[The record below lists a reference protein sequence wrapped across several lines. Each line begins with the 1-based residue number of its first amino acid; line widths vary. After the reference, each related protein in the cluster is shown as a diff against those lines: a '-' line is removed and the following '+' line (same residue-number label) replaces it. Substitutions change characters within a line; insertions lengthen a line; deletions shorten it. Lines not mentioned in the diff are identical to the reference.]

1 MKIICPTGLMY
12 LICQAGRIFLASKKM
27 KKYILSSLI
36 ALVCGTCAAHG
47 ADFSTLVPRP
57 SEALQASFEVVL
69 PVGFTVSAPAEFA
82 AEASRFVG
90 AVNVATNLN
99 AVVCDADG
107 FVDLSVNPEIAA
119 EGYSLTVSSKGVD
132 IQASSAAGAFY
143 ALQTVK
149 QLMGANVL
157 AGKPGTPGAAYALP
171 AGTINDR
178 PRFEYRG
185 FMLDVSRHFFSAEE
199 IKKMLDLMA
208 VYKLNRFHW
217 HLTDD
222 QGWRLPVKKYP
233 KLTTVGATN
242 RNILR
247 TDFAQQKQWRE
258 GEGVVYGPFAYT
270 PDEVR
275 DIVAYAKERH
285 IEVIPEIDM
294 PGHMVAA
301 IHAYPE
307 FSTDPKSKKLDIHED
322 FSHEIWNKGGVS
334 RDVLDVSNPKVMH
347 FVKDV
352 IDELAE
358 YFPYEYIHIGG
369 DECPTLAWEHSKSCQ
384 KLMKKLGLKDV
395 RELQSHFT
403 KEVADYA
410 LSTHGRK
417 IIVWNEVITEPNADM
432 ELIKEINPVVFC
444 WLGGEQ
450 KAEANGLRH
459 VYTPFNG
466 GYYINRSY
474 EGIDIHGAGRDGSL
488 KKSIT
493 VMPPLHDNLIGVQG
507 TFWTEQVDRPED
519 LEYLA
524 LPRLIGIA
532 EQGWSTQINKDYDEF
547 LNRVSLQRAYLDL
560 GGYNYGAHQFQK

>member
-1 MKIICPTGLMY
+1 MKT
-12 LICQAGRIFLASKKM
+12 
-27 KKYILSSLI
+27 YIVSLTV
-36 ALVCGTCAAHG
+36 ALVCGVAVSSAS
-47 ADFSTLVPRP
+47 DFNTLIPRP
-57 SEALQASFEVVL
+57 SEMTQTLSDVTM
-69 PVGFTVSAPAEFA
+69 PIGMTVSAPEDFVDDAE
-82 AEASRFVG
+82 RFVA
-90 AVNVATNLN
+90 AVNAATNLN
-99 AVVCDADG
+99 ATLADTNG
-107 FVDLSVNPEIAA
+107 FIALSVNHAIPS
-119 EGYSLTVSSKGVD
+119 EGYTMTISPRGVD
-132 IQASSAAGAFY
+132 IQASSASGAFY
-143 ALQTVK
+143 ALQTIK

-157 AGKPGTPGAAYALP
+157 AGKPGETAATYALP
-171 AGTINDR
+171 IGTIKDQ
-178 PRFEYRG
+178 PRYEYRG
-185 FMLDVSRHFFSAEE
+185 FMLDVSRHFFEAEE

-233 KLTTVGATN
+233 KLTVQGATN

-258 GEGVVYGPFAYT
+258 GEDVVYGPFAYT
-270 PDEVR
+270 PEEVHE
-275 DIVAYAKERH
+275 IVAYAKERH

-322 FSHEIWNKGGVS
+322 FSHEIWNKRGVS
-334 RDVLDVSNPKVMH
+334 RDVLDVSNPKVIR

-352 IDELAE
+352 IDELVE

-384 KLMKKLGLKDV
+384 KLIKKLGLKDV
-395 RELQSHFT
+395 RELQSWFT
-403 KEVADYA
+403 KEISDYA
-410 LSTHGRK
+410 NTHGRK
-417 IIVWNEVITEPNADM
+417 IIVWNEVITEPNANM
-432 ELIKEINPVVFC
+432 ELIKEIDPVVFC

-474 EGIDIHGAGRDGSL
+474 EGVDKHGAGRDGSL

-493 VMPPLHDNLIGVQG
+493 VMPPLHDNLIGIQG
-507 TFWTEQVDRPED
+507 TFWTEEVDRPED

-524 LPRLIGIA
+524 LPRLIGLA
-532 EQGWSTQINKDYDEF
+532 EQAWSTEVNKDYDEF
-547 LNRVSLQRAYLDL
+547 LDRIIQHRAYLDL
-560 GGYNYGAHQFQK
+560 GGYNYGAHQLQK

>member
-1 MKIICPTGLMY
+1 MKKCIATLAVA
-12 LICQAGRIFLASKKM
+12 LICCAGIANASDFTA
-27 KKYILSSLI
+27 LI
-36 ALVCGTCAAHG
+36 
-47 ADFSTLVPRP
+47 PRP
-57 SEALQASFEVVL
+57 AEMTQTPSEVALPQ
-69 PVGFTVSAPAEFA
+69 GFTVSAPADFA
-82 AEASRFVG
+82 AEASRFVA
-90 AVNVATNLN
+90 AVNTATELN
-99 AVVCDADG
+99 ASLTDSNG
-107 FVDLSVNPEIAA
+107 FIALSVNPAIPV
-119 EGYSLTVSSKGVD
+119 EGYSMTISTRGVD
-132 IQASSAAGAFY
+132 IEASSASGAFY

-149 QLMGANVL
+149 QLMGPNVL
-157 AGKPGTPGAAYALP
+157 AGKPGGNEAVYALP
-171 AGTINDR
+171 TGTINDR
-178 PRFEYRG
+178 PRYEYRG
-185 FMLDVSRHFFSAEE
+185 FMLDVSRHFFTADEV
-199 IKKMLDLMA
+199 KKMLDVMA

-233 KLTTVGATN
+233 KLTVEGATN

-247 TDFAQQKQWRE
+247 TDFSRQEQWRE
-258 GEGVVYGPFAYT
+258 GEDVVYGPFAYT
-270 PDEVR
+270 PEEVR

-285 IEVIPEIDM
+285 IEIIPEIDM

-334 RDVLDVSNPKVMH
+334 RDVLDVSNPKAIR

-352 IDELAE
+352 IDELAQ

-384 KLMKKLGLKDV
+384 KMMKKLGLNDV
-395 RELQSHFT
+395 RELQSWFT
-403 KEVADYA
+403 KEIADYA
-410 LSTHGRK
+410 LTTHGRK
-417 IIVWNEVITEPNADM
+417 IIVWNEVITEPNANM

-459 VYTPFNG
+459 VYTPFSG

-474 EGIDIHGAGRDGSL
+474 EGIDKHGAGKDGSL
-488 KKSIT
+488 EKSIT
-493 VMPPLHDNLIGVQG
+493 IMPPLHDNLIGVQG

-532 EQGWSTQINKDYDEF
+532 EQAWSTQVNKDYDEF
-547 LNRVSLQRAYLDL
+547 LERAILQRAYLDL
-560 GGYNYGAHQFQK
+560 GGYNYGAHQFEK

>member
-1 MKIICPTGLMY
+1 MKKSILSVAVA
-12 LICQAGRIFLASKKM
+12 LICGASM
-27 KKYILSSLI
+27 
-36 ALVCGTCAAHG
+36 AFA
-47 ADFSTLVPRP
+47 ADFSTLIPRP
-57 SEALQASFEVVL
+57 AELTQGPSSVALEA
-69 PVGFTVSAPAEFA
+69 GFTVSAPAEFS
-82 AEASRFVG
+82 AEAANFVA
-90 AVNVATNLN
+90 AVNKATELDA
-99 AVVCDADG
+99 AVTSGDG
-107 FVDLSVNPEIAA
+107 FIALTVNTAIAP
-119 EGYSLTVSSKGVD
+119 EGYSMTISRKGVD
-132 IQASSAAGAFY
+132 IQASTATGAFY

-157 AGKPGTPGAAYALP
+157 AGKKCEGKAEYTLP
-171 AGTINDR
+171 TGSINDR

-185 FMLDVSRHFFSAEE
+185 FMLDVSRHFFTADE
-199 IKKMLDLMA
+199 IKKMLDVMA

-222 QGWRLPVKKYP
+222 QGWRLPIKKYP
-233 KLTTVGATN
+233 KLTVQGATN

-247 TDFAQQKQWRE
+247 TDFEQQKQWRE
-258 GEGVVYGPFAYT
+258 GEDVVYGPFAYT
-270 PDEVR
+270 PEEIR

-307 FSTDPKSKKLDIHED
+307 FSTDPKSKKLAIHED

-334 RDVLDVSNPKVMH
+334 RDVLDVSNPKVIR
-347 FVKDV
+347 FIKDV

-384 KLMKKLGLKDV
+384 KMMKKLGLKDV
-395 RELQSHFT
+395 RELQSWFT
-403 KEVADYA
+403 KEVSDYA
-410 LSTHGRK
+410 LNTHGRK
-417 IIVWNEVITEPNADM
+417 IIVWNEVITEPNANMD
-432 ELIKEINPVVFC
+432 LIKEIDPVVFC

-466 GYYINRSY
+466 GWYINRSY
-474 EGIDIHGAGRDGSL
+474 EGIDKHGAGRDGSL
-488 KKSIT
+488 EKSIT
-493 VMPPLHDNLIGVQG
+493 VMPPLHENLIGVQG

-524 LPRLIGIA
+524 LPRLIGVA
-532 EQGWSTQINKDYDEF
+532 EQGWSVQVNKDYDEF
-547 LNRVSLQRAYLDL
+547 LDRAILQREYLDL
-560 GGYNYGAHQFQK
+560 GGYKYGAHQLQK

>member
-1 MKIICPTGLMY
+1 
-12 LICQAGRIFLASKKM
+12 M
-27 KKYILSSLI
+27 KKYIVSLTV
-36 ALVCGTCAAHG
+36 ALVCGVAVSSAS
-47 ADFSTLVPRP
+47 DFNTLIPRP
-57 SEALQASFEVVL
+57 SEMTQTLSDVTM
-69 PVGFTVSAPAEFA
+69 PIGMTVSSPADFVDDA
-82 AEASRFVG
+82 GRFVA
-90 AVNVATNLN
+90 AVNAATNLN
-99 AVVCDADG
+99 ATLADANG
-107 FVDLSVNPEIAA
+107 FIALSVNHAIPA
-119 EGYSLTVSSKGVD
+119 EGYTMTISPRGVD
-132 IQASSAAGAFY
+132 IQASSASGAFY
-143 ALQTVK
+143 ALQTIK

-157 AGKPGTPGAAYALP
+157 AGKPGETAATYALP
-171 AGTINDR
+171 IGTIKDQ
-178 PRFEYRG
+178 PRYEYRG
-185 FMLDVSRHFFSAEE
+185 FMLDVSRHFFEAGE

-233 KLTTVGATN
+233 KLTVQGATN

-258 GEGVVYGPFAYT
+258 GEDAVYGPFAYT
-270 PDEVR
+270 PEEVHE
-275 DIVAYAKERH
+275 IVAYAKERH

-307 FSTDPKSKKLDIHED
+307 FSTDPKSKKLDVHED
-322 FSHEIWNKGGVS
+322 FSHEIWNKRGVS
-334 RDVLDVSNPKVMH
+334 RDVLDVSNPKVIR

-352 IDELAE
+352 IDELVE

-384 KLMKKLGLKDV
+384 KLIKKLGLKDV
-395 RELQSHFT
+395 RELQSWFT
-403 KEVADYA
+403 KEISDYA
-410 LSTHGRK
+410 NTHGRK
-417 IIVWNEVITEPNADM
+417 IIVWNEVITEPNANM

-474 EGIDIHGAGRDGSL
+474 EGVDKHGAGRDGSL

-493 VMPPLHDNLIGVQG
+493 VMPPLHDNLIGIQG
-507 TFWTEQVDRPED
+507 TFWTEEVDRPED

-532 EQGWSTQINKDYDEF
+532 EQAWSTQVNKDYDEF
-547 LNRVSLQRAYLDL
+547 LDRIIQHRAYLDL
-560 GGYNYGAHQFQK
+560 GGYNYGAHQLQK

>member
-1 MKIICPTGLMY
+1 
-12 LICQAGRIFLASKKM
+12 M
-27 KKYILSSLI
+27 KKYIVSLTV
-36 ALVCGTCAAHG
+36 ALVCGVAVSSAS
-47 ADFSTLVPRP
+47 DFNTLIPRP
-57 SEALQASFEVVL
+57 SEMTQTLSEVTM
-69 PVGFTVSAPAEFA
+69 PIGMTVSSPEDFA
-82 AEASRFVG
+82 DDAGRFVA
-90 AVNVATNLN
+90 AVNAATNLN
-99 AVVCDADG
+99 ATLADANG
-107 FVDLSVNPEIAA
+107 FIALSVNHAIPS
-119 EGYSLTVSSKGVD
+119 EGYTMTISPRGVD
-132 IQASSAAGAFY
+132 IQASSASGAFY
-143 ALQTVK
+143 ALQTIK

-157 AGKPGTPGAAYALP
+157 AGKPGETAATYVLP
-171 AGTINDR
+171 TGTIKDQ
-178 PRFEYRG
+178 PRYEYRG
-185 FMLDVSRHFFSAEE
+185 FMLDVSRHFFEAEE

-233 KLTTVGATN
+233 KLTVQGATN

-258 GEGVVYGPFAYT
+258 GEDVVYGPFAYT
-270 PDEVR
+270 PEEVHE
-275 DIVAYAKERH
+275 IVAYAKERH

-307 FSTDPKSKKLDIHED
+307 FSTDPKSKKLDVHED
-322 FSHEIWNKGGVS
+322 FSHEIWNKRGVS
-334 RDVLDVSNPKVMH
+334 RDVLDVSNPKVIR

-352 IDELAE
+352 IDELVE

-384 KLMKKLGLKDV
+384 KLIKKLGLKDV
-395 RELQSHFT
+395 RELQSWFT
-403 KEVADYA
+403 KEISDYA
-410 LSTHGRK
+410 NTHGRK
-417 IIVWNEVITEPNADM
+417 IIVWNEVITEPNANM

-474 EGIDIHGAGRDGSL
+474 EGVDKHGAGRDGSL

-493 VMPPLHDNLIGVQG
+493 VMPPLHDNLIGIQG
-507 TFWTEQVDRPED
+507 TFWTEEVDRPED

-524 LPRLIGIA
+524 LPRLIGLA
-532 EQGWSTQINKDYDEF
+532 EQAWSTEVNKDYGEF
-547 LNRVSLQRAYLDL
+547 LDRIIQHRAYLDL
-560 GGYNYGAHQFQK
+560 GGYNYGAHQLQK

>member
-1 MKIICPTGLMY
+1 
-12 LICQAGRIFLASKKM
+12 M
-27 KKYILSSLI
+27 KKLVI
-36 ALVCGTCAAHG
+36 ALGVALLCSVSSVFAS
-47 ADFSTLVPRP
+47 DFNTLVPRP
-57 SEALQASFEVVL
+57 AEMAQGVTSVELKPGMS
-69 PVGFTVSAPAEFA
+69 VSAPAEFV
-82 AEASRFVG
+82 AEAESFVA
-90 AVNVATNLN
+90 AVNVATDLN
-99 AVVCDADG
+99 ATTVAADG
-107 FVDLSVNPEIAA
+107 FVSLAKNDAIEA
-119 EGYSLTVSSKGVD
+119 EGYSMTISSKGVD
-132 IQASSAAGAFY
+132 IQASTAAGAFY
-143 ALQTVK
+143 ALQTIK

-157 AGKPGTPGAAYALP
+157 AGKKADASTKYALP
-171 AGTINDR
+171 VGTVNDR

-185 FMLDVSRHFFSAEE
+185 FMLDVSRHFFTADE

-222 QGWRLPVKKYP
+222 QGWRLPIKKYP
-233 KLTTVGATN
+233 KLTVEGATN
-242 RNILR
+242 SNILR
-247 TDFAQQKQWRE
+247 TDFEQQKQWRE
-258 GEGVVYGPFAYT
+258 GEDVVYGPFAYT
-270 PDEVR
+270 PEEIH
-275 DIVAYAKERH
+275 DIVAYAKARH
-285 IEVIPEIDM
+285 IQVIPEIDM

-307 FSTDPKSKKLDIHED
+307 FSTDPKSKKLAVHED
-322 FSHEIWNKGGVS
+322 FSHKIWNKGGVS
-334 RDVLDVSNPKVMH
+334 RDVLDVSNPKAMR
-347 FVKDV
+347 FIKDV
-352 IDELAE
+352 IDELAV

-395 RELQSHFT
+395 RELQSWFT

-410 LSTHGRK
+410 LNTHGRK
-417 IIVWNEVITEPNADM
+417 IIVWNEVITEPNANMDV
-432 ELIKEINPVVFC
+432 IKDINPIVFC

-466 GYYINRSY
+466 GWYINRSY
-474 EGIDIHGAGRDGSL
+474 EGVDKHGAGRDGSL

-524 LPRLIGIA
+524 LPRLIGVA
-532 EQGWSTQINKDYDEF
+532 EQGWSVQVQKDYDEF
-547 LNRVSLQRAYLDL
+547 LDRVIKQRQYLDL
-560 GGYNYGAHQFQK
+560 GGYNYGAHQLQK

>member
-1 MKIICPTGLMY
+1 
-12 LICQAGRIFLASKKM
+12 M
-27 KKYILSSLI
+27 KKCIVSLAV
-36 ALVCGTCAAHG
+36 ALVCGVAVSSAS
-47 ADFSTLVPRP
+47 DFSTLIPRP
-57 SEALQASFEVVL
+57 SEMTQTLSEVTL
-69 PVGFTVSAPAEFA
+69 PLGMTVSSPEDFA
-82 AEASRFVG
+82 DDAGRFVA
-90 AVNVATNLN
+90 AVNAATNLN
-99 AVVCDADG
+99 ATLADANG
-107 FVDLSVNPEIAA
+107 FIALSMNPAIPA
-119 EGYSLTVSSKGVD
+119 EGYTMTISPRGVD
-132 IQASSAAGAFY
+132 IQASSASGAFY
-143 ALQTVK
+143 ALQTIK

-157 AGKPGTPGAAYALP
+157 AGKPGEAAATYVLP
-171 AGTINDR
+171 TGTIKDH
-178 PRFEYRG
+178 PRYEYRG
-185 FMLDVSRHFFSAEE
+185 FMLDVSRHFFEAEE

-233 KLTTVGATN
+233 KLTVQGATN

-258 GEGVVYGPFAYT
+258 GEDVVYGPFAYT
-270 PDEVR
+270 AEEVH

-322 FSHEIWNKGGVS
+322 FSHEIWNKRGVS
-334 RDVLDVSNPKVMH
+334 RDVLDVSNPKVIR

-352 IDELAE
+352 IDELVE

-384 KLMKKLGLKDV
+384 KLIKKLGLKDV
-395 RELQSHFT
+395 RELQSWFT
-403 KEVADYA
+403 KEISDYA
-410 LSTHGRK
+410 NTRGRK
-417 IIVWNEVITEPNADM
+417 IIVWNEVITEPNANM

-474 EGIDIHGAGRDGSL
+474 EGVDKHGAGRDGSL

-493 VMPPLHDNLIGVQG
+493 VMPPLHDNLIGIQG
-507 TFWTEQVDRPED
+507 TFWTEEVDRPED

-524 LPRLIGIA
+524 LPRLIGLA
-532 EQGWSTQINKDYDEF
+532 EQAWSTQVNKDYDEF
-547 LNRVSLQRAYLDL
+547 LDRIIQHRAYLDL
-560 GGYNYGAHQFQK
+560 GGYNYGAHQLQK

>member
-1 MKIICPTGLMY
+1 
-12 LICQAGRIFLASKKM
+12 M
-27 KKYILSSLI
+27 KKYIVSLTV
-36 ALVCGTCAAHG
+36 ALVCGVAVSSAS
-47 ADFSTLVPRP
+47 DFNTLIPRP
-57 SEALQASFEVVL
+57 SEMTQTLSDVTM
-69 PVGFTVSAPAEFA
+69 PIGMTVSSPEDFVDDAG
-82 AEASRFVG
+82 RFVA
-90 AVNVATNLN
+90 AVNAATNLN
-99 AVVCDADG
+99 ATLADANG
-107 FVDLSVNPEIAA
+107 FIALSMNSAIPA
-119 EGYSLTVSSKGVD
+119 EGYTMTISPRGVD
-132 IQASSAAGAFY
+132 IQASSASGAFY
-143 ALQTVK
+143 ALQTIK

-157 AGKPGTPGAAYALP
+157 AGKPGETAATYALP
-171 AGTINDR
+171 TGTIKDQ
-178 PRFEYRG
+178 PRYEYRG
-185 FMLDVSRHFFSAEE
+185 FMLDVSRHFFEAEE

-233 KLTTVGATN
+233 KLTVQGATN

-258 GEGVVYGPFAYT
+258 GEDAVYGPFAYT
-270 PDEVR
+270 PEEVHE
-275 DIVAYAKERH
+275 IVAYAKERH

-307 FSTDPKSKKLDIHED
+307 FSTDPKSKKLDVHED
-322 FSHEIWNKGGVS
+322 FSHDIWNKRGVS
-334 RDVLDVSNPKVMH
+334 RDVLDVSNPKVIR

-352 IDELAE
+352 IDELVE

-384 KLMKKLGLKDV
+384 KLIKKLGLKDV
-395 RELQSHFT
+395 RELQSWFT
-403 KEVADYA
+403 KEISDYA
-410 LSTHGRK
+410 NTHGRK
-417 IIVWNEVITEPNADM
+417 IIVWNEVITEPNANM

-474 EGIDIHGAGRDGSL
+474 EGVDKHGAGRDGSL

-493 VMPPLHDNLIGVQG
+493 VMPPLHDNLIGIQG
-507 TFWTEQVDRPED
+507 TFWTEEVDRPED

-524 LPRLIGIA
+524 LPRLIGLA
-532 EQGWSTQINKDYDEF
+532 EQAWSTQVNKDYDEF
-547 LNRVSLQRAYLDL
+547 LNRISQHRAYLDL
-560 GGYNYGAHQFQK
+560 GGYNYGAHQLQK

>member
-1 MKIICPTGLMY
+1 M
-12 LICQAGRIFLASKKM
+12 R
-27 KKYILSSLI
+27 KYIVSLTV
-36 ALVCGTCAAHG
+36 ALVCGVAVSSAS
-47 ADFSTLVPRP
+47 DFSTLIPRP
-57 SEALQASFEVVL
+57 SEMTQTLSDVTM
-69 PVGFTVSAPAEFA
+69 PIGMTVSSPKDFVDDAG
-82 AEASRFVG
+82 RFVA
-90 AVNVATNLN
+90 AVNAATNLN
-99 AVVCDADG
+99 ATLADANG
-107 FVDLSVNPEIAA
+107 FIALSMNPAIPS
-119 EGYSLTVSSKGVD
+119 EGYTMTISPRGVD
-132 IQASSAAGAFY
+132 IQASSASGAFY
-143 ALQTVK
+143 ALQTIK

-157 AGKPGTPGAAYALP
+157 AGKPGETAATYALP
-171 AGTINDR
+171 IGTIKDQ
-178 PRFEYRG
+178 PRYEYRG
-185 FMLDVSRHFFSAEE
+185 FMLDVSRHFFEAEE

-233 KLTTVGATN
+233 RLTVQGATN

-258 GEGVVYGPFAYT
+258 GEDAVYGPFAYT
-270 PDEVR
+270 PEEVHE
-275 DIVAYAKERH
+275 IVAYAKERH

-322 FSHEIWNKGGVS
+322 FSHDIWNKRGVS
-334 RDVLDVSNPKVMH
+334 RDVLDVSNPKVIR

-352 IDELAE
+352 IDELVE

-384 KLMKKLGLKDV
+384 KLIKKLGLKDV
-395 RELQSHFT
+395 RELQSWFT
-403 KEVADYA
+403 KEISDYA
-410 LSTHGRK
+410 NTHGRK
-417 IIVWNEVITEPNADM
+417 IIVWNEVITEPNANM

-474 EGIDIHGAGRDGSL
+474 EGVDKHGAGRDGSL

-493 VMPPLHDNLIGVQG
+493 VMPPLHDNLIGIQG
-507 TFWTEQVDRPED
+507 TFWTEEVDRPED

-532 EQGWSTQINKDYDEF
+532 EQAWSTQVNKDYDEF
-547 LNRVSLQRAYLDL
+547 LNRISQHRAYLDL
-560 GGYNYGAHQFQK
+560 GGYNYGAHQLQK

>member
-1 MKIICPTGLMY
+1 
-12 LICQAGRIFLASKKM
+12 M
-27 KKYILSSLI
+27 KKTIVSL
-36 ALVCGTCAAHG
+36 AVAFLCATGFSHAS
-47 ADFSTLVPRP
+47 DFNTLIPRP
-57 SEALQASFEVVL
+57 AEMVQAPYEVTLL
-69 PVGFTVSAPAEFA
+69 PGLTVSAPEEFA
-82 AEASRFVG
+82 GDAARFVA
-90 AVNVATNLN
+90 AVNAATNLN
-99 AVVCDADG
+99 AAMCDAGG
-107 FVDLSVNPEIAA
+107 FIALTANPAIPA
-119 EGYSLTVSSKGVD
+119 EGYAMTITARGVD

-157 AGKPGTPGAAYALP
+157 AGKPGQIGAVYTLP

-185 FMLDVSRHFFSAEE
+185 FMLDVSRHFFAADE

-233 KLTTVGATN
+233 KLTVEGATN

-258 GEGVVYGPFAYT
+258 GEDVVYGPYAYT
-270 PDEVR
+270 PEEVHE
-275 DIVAYAKERH
+275 IVAYAKERH

-307 FSTDPKSKKLDIHED
+307 LSTDPKSKKLKIHED

-334 RDVLDVSNPKVMH
+334 RDVLDVSNPKVIR

-352 IDELAE
+352 VDELVQ

-395 RELQSHFT
+395 RELQSWFT
-403 KEVADYA
+403 KEISDYA
-410 LSTHGRK
+410 LNTHGKK
-417 IIVWNEVITEPNADM
+417 IIVWNEVITEPNANM
-432 ELIKEINPVVFC
+432 ELIKEINPIVFC

-474 EGIDIHGAGRDGSL
+474 EGVDKHGAGRDGSL

-493 VMPPLHDNLIGVQG
+493 VLPPLHDNLIGIQG

-524 LPRLIGIA
+524 LPRLIGVA
-532 EQGWSTQINKDYDEF
+532 EQAWNIQVNKDYDEF
-547 LNRVSLQRAYLDL
+547 LNRINTHREYLDL
-560 GGYNYGAHQFQK
+560 GGYNYGAHQFEK